1 MKLKLAKIDH
11 APALYESSL
20 INLLRN
26 AVRDGLNRLENVH
39 VGGGTILNR
48 ALSEVSTAQY
58 KK

>member
-1 MKLKLAKIDH
+1 MRLKLAKIDH
-11 APALYESSL
+11 ALALHESSL

-26 AVRDGLNRLENVH
+26 AVRDGLDRLENVR
-39 VGGGTILNR
+39 VGGGTRLNP